1 MKQKWGNSCWQYFRA
16 SMWTELWLCK
26 FQIAIGCV
34 GLGVFLTLPCLS
46 LASSLREKSH
56 SEPTRGSV
64 ADGARPNKL
73 TDMWVTAEGSVPFG
87 EETTYGDAKTR
98 SREYARRAAVQQ
110 AVGTFVQS
118 KSLVYNF
125 QLAED
130 LVQTSVRG
138 LIVQEDILQEGVQSI
153 GSAGKSMG
161 LMYVTKIRAKVRPV
175 PMERKETITM
185 KVSLNKALFVDGEE
199 MSIHVTTDQDAFL
212 HIFNVGQDDSVTVL
226 FPNKYANDNHIAAN
240 AGLVFPD
247 DSQKAAGIRLR
258 VFVPQTSQGGPDR
271 IKVIA
276 TAKKIDLVKGK
287 FPEGA
292 FRVYPGKDSSLITD
306 LLKELALLD
315 ESEWAEA
322 TVAYEVKEK

>member
-1 MKQKWGNSCWQYFRA
+1 MNQERDNSGRQYLRT
-16 SMWTELWLCK
+16 SMWAELWFWK
-26 FQIAIGCV
+26 YRIAIGC
-34 GLGVFLTLPCLS
+34 LSIGVFLTVPCPS
-46 LASSLREKSH
+46 LASPFRESSH
-56 SEPTRGSV
+56 SEPTLGSV
-64 ADGARPNKL
+64 AYVSQPNKL
-73 TDMWVTAEGSVPFG
+73 TDIWVTVEGSVAFG
-87 EETTYGDAKTR
+87 EETTYGDAKAK

-118 KSLVYNF
+118 KSVVYNF

-138 LIVQEDILQEGVQSI
+138 LIVQEDVLQEGVQSI
-153 GSAGKSMG
+153 VSTGKSMA
-161 LMYVTKIRAKVRPV
+161 LMYITKMRAKVRPI
-175 PMERKETITM
+175 PMERKGTITM
-185 KVSLNKALFVDGEE
+185 KVALNKAVFVDGEE
-199 MSIHVTTDQDAFL
+199 MSIQVTTDQDAFL

-226 FPNKYANDNHIAAN
+226 FPNKYVTDNRVAAN

-247 DSQKAAGIRLR
+247 DSQKSAGIRLR
-258 VFVPQTSQGGPDR
+258 VFVPQTSQRGLDR

-276 TAKKIDLVKGK
+276 TAKQIDLGKGK

-306 LLKELALLD
+306 LLKELAVLD